1 VRGFS
6 VSLFVGAAAA
16 GALVA
21 SGAIAAPGS
30 APVARQADAGAAGL
44 VSRLAVLR
52 RPQTSAD
59 RLPSPVTWA
68 RPAPENG
75 PIIGSLTRL
84 VATPPGMQIYLVV
97 TQPSTAKGALWKLKY
112 GDQVAIVGVS
122 AAGATE
128 TPGHPAADLS
138 DGLQVGG
145 AGAPALGGPG
155 YAVGVVP
162 DGVAMVRWTFAN
174 RHLCRGATVPIAASN
189 NVAYVPYSQVT
200 GPVLAARW
208 YAADGTA
215 VPTSDRALRQVV
227 AAQQAQIRTRILVA
241 DARIRYRPSPA
252 ILQGFQVFSVETIT
266 PSRVAGGLTIQA
278 PVLRTVPVAI
288 LSITRPRRLPPP
300 RSLGRLFGPQPVPQD
315 MREVTTASG
324 YRIWVVPASTGVCV
338 FTLNPPRLAGLSEGA
353 GGACSGSV
361 ANALKYGTGVSGP
374 GPGGS
379 VTVRLLPSAH
389 PTITVRSR
397 GRRRTITP
405 PYGIYVAFTPGHG
418 CSAGG

>member
-1 VRGFS
+1 MRRLS

-16 GALVA
+16 GALIA
-21 SGAIAAPGS
+21 SGAIAARGS
-30 APVARQADAGAAGL
+30 APVARQASAGAAGL
-44 VSRLAVLR
+44 LSRLAVLR

-59 RLPSPVTWA
+59 MLPSPVTWG

-97 TQPSTAKGALWKLKY
+97 TQPSTAKGAFWKPKY

-128 TPGHPAADLS
+128 TAGRPAADLS

-162 DGVAMVRWTFAN
+162 DGVATVRWTFAN
-174 RHLCRGATVPIAASN
+174 RHLCRGATVTVAASN
-189 NVAYVPYSQVT
+189 NVAYLPYSQVT

-215 VPTSDRALRQVV
+215 VPTSHRALLQVTAARQ
-227 AAQQAQIRTRILVA
+227 AGIRTRILLA
-241 DARIRYRPSPA
+241 DSRIKYRPSPA
-252 ILQGFQVFSVETIT
+252 ILQGFQVFSVDTIT
-266 PSRVAGGLTIQA
+266 PTRVAGGLTIQA
-278 PVLRTVPVAI
+278 PVLRTVPLAI
-288 LSITRPRRLPPP
+288 LSITRPRPLPPQAPPLARWPQMVP
-300 RSLGRLFGPQPVPQD
+300 RD

-324 YRIWVVPASTGVCV
+324 YRIWVVPARQGLCM
-338 FTLNPPRLAGLSEGA
+338 FTVSPPRLPGLGAGA
-353 GGACSGSV
+353 GGSCSGSV
-361 ANALKYGTGVSGP
+361 ASALKSGTGGSGP
-374 GPGGS
+374 GPGGR
-379 VTVRLLPSAH
+379 VTVQVLPTAH
-389 PTITVRSR
+389 PTITVRSA
-397 GRRRTITP
+397 GRQRMITP

-418 CSAGG
+418 CGAGG